1 LSFIKVAETSE
12 IPLGQMK
19 AFKFVEK
26 QVLIA
31 NVKGIYYVIGSICT
45 HRNVEL
51 SEGTLERNIV
61 TCPNHK
67 AKFDVTT
74 GKVISGPRVFL
85 MHPKIKDEPA
95 YAVKVEG
102 KDILL
107 ERDSFL
113 VLIKLTELRSK
124 DLIRSTY
131 QTIFELG
138 TACGLRARNGHQCH
152 RSGQR
157 RPKSG
162 LIPGEQ
168 QTHRGTELAEN
179 PHHLDK

>member
-1 LSFIKVAETSE
+1 MSSIKVAETSE

-31 NVKGIYYVIGSICT
+31 NVKGIYYAIGNICT
-45 HRNVEL
+45 HRKGEL
-51 SEGTLERNIV
+51 SKGTLDGNIV

-74 GKVISGPRVFL
+74 GKVVSGPKVLF
-85 MHPKIKDEPA
+85 MHPKINDEPT

-107 ERDSFL
+107 GRD
-113 VLIKLTELRSK
+113 
-124 DLIRSTY
+124 
-131 QTIFELG
+131 
-138 TACGLRARNGHQCH
+138 
-152 RSGQR
+152 
-157 RPKSG
+157 
-162 LIPGEQ
+162 
-168 QTHRGTELAEN
+168 
-179 PHHLDK
+179 